1 MLFLERQPCS
11 MVSLSQGD
19 EKFGDLLDGGDDL
32 AAFFRI
38 IVEGE
43 ALVYEPAAIV
53 RHTHYRDNAAL
64 QRQIYGYGVGLTA
77 FLTNAMVKHPWLL
90 ADLLRRLPQGIVY
103 ALSPRSGKNQKK
115 GRDYPEE
122 LTALERKGLLYG
134 PLAYLR
140 SWQAARRYEQQERNA
155 TARAGSMP

>member
-1 MLFLERQPCS
+1 MAFRLTSLERIGGFDPT
-11 MVSLSQGD
+11 MGTGTPAL
-19 EKFGDLLDGGDDL
+19 GGDDL

-38 IVEGE
+38 IVGGE

-53 RHTHYRDNAAL
+53 RHAHYRDYAAL
-64 QRQIYGYGVGLTA
+64 RRQIYGYGVGLTA
-77 FLTNAMVKHPWLL
+77 FLTNAMVEHPRLL
-90 ADLLRRLPQGIVY
+90 ADLMGKLPLGIVY
-103 ALSPRSGKNQKK
+103 ALSPSSGKNQKK

-140 SWQAARRYEQQERNA
+140 SWQAARRYERQTRGV
-155 TARAGSMP
+155 TGRVWPKP